1 MIVKSSKR
9 FINFLKTT
17 AIGGLLFLLPLIV
30 LGALVGQIAPII
42 LSAATALNQYIPVK
56 TPAGIAVLIGLSI
69 AILLLLSFAAGMFAR
84 WSLGKKI
91 STAFEKKLA
100 LFFPRY
106 SILKDQ
112 MADTIGGNET
122 KPQMKPVLVVFDE
135 CQRIAFET
143 ERDEEQNLAT
153 IFLPGSPDPWSG
165 KVVMV
170 KLDRVTRLNADF
182 GHAAATCEQV
192 GRGSIAM
199 AGQLP
204 SSSSNPSTPNREVP
218 QKPAVTQSQPKTD

>member
-1 MIVKSSKR
+1 MIVKNSKR

-30 LGALVGQIAPII
+30 LGALVGQIAPIVVSI
-42 LSAATALNQYIPVK
+42 ASALNKHIPVK
-56 TPAGIAVLIGLSI
+56 TPTGIAILVTLSI
-69 AILLLLSFAAGMFAR
+69 ALILLLCFAAGMFAR
-84 WSLGKKI
+84 WSLGRKI

-112 MADTIGGNET
+112 MADTIGGNEAR
-122 KPQMKPVLVVFDE
+122 PQMKPVLVVFDE

-143 ERDEEQNLAT
+143 ERDEKLGLAT

-165 KVVMV
+165 KVVMMN
-170 KLDRVTRLNADF
+170 LDRVTRLDADF

-192 GRGSIAM
+192 GRGSIVM
-199 AGQLP
+199 ASQLP
-204 SSSSNPSTPNREVP
+204 KSSPNATTPEPSSNPDSSSNPESAQN
-218 QKPAVTQSQPKTD
+218 

>member
-1 MIVKSSKR
+1 MIVKKSKR
-9 FINFLKTT
+9 FVNFCKTT

-30 LGALVGQIAPII
+30 LGALIGQVAPLVVSIA
-42 LSAATALNQYIPVK
+42 SAFNKNIPVK
-56 TPAGIAVLIGLSI
+56 TGAGIAVLVALSI
-69 AILLLLSFAAGMFAR
+69 AVILLLCFAAGMFAR
-84 WSLGKKI
+84 WSIGKKI

-112 MADTIGGNET
+112 MADTIGGDET
-122 KPQMKPVLVVFDE
+122 RPQMKPVLVVFDE

-143 ERDEEQNLAT
+143 ERDEKQGLAT
-153 IFLPGSPDPWSG
+153 VFLPGSPDPWSG
-165 KVVMV
+165 KVVML
-170 KLDRVTRLNADF
+170 KLERVTRLDADF

-199 AGQLP
+199 ARQLP
-204 SSSSNPSTPNREVP
+204 NPSART
-218 QKPAVTQSQPKTD
+218 SDPKAAPPDSAQH

>member
-1 MIVKSSKR
+1 MIVKKSKR

-30 LGALVGQIAPII
+30 LGALVGQIAPLV
-42 LSAATALNQYIPVK
+42 LSVASALNKNVPVK
-56 TPAGIAVLIGLSI
+56 TPTGI
-69 AILLLLSFAAGMFAR
+69 AILIGISIALILLLCFAAGMFAR
-84 WSLGKKI
+84 WSFGKRI

-112 MADTIGGNET
+112 MADTIGGDET
-122 KPQMKPVLVVFDE
+122 RPQMKPVLVLFDE

-143 ERDEEQNLAT
+143 ERDEKEGLVT
-153 IFLPGSPDPWSG
+153 VFLPGSPDPWSG
-165 KVVMV
+165 KVVMLD
-170 KLDRVTRLNADF
+170 LDRVTRLDADF

-199 AGQLP
+199 AQQRP
-204 SSSSNPSTPNREVP
+204 KSSSNAGQTNPENKSEQTH
-218 QKPAVTQSQPKTD
+218 S

>member
-56 TPAGIAVLIGLSI
+56 TPAGIAILIGLSI
-69 AILLLLSFAAGMFAR
+69 AILLLLCFAAGMFAR

-106 SILKDQ
+106 SIL
-112 MADTIGGNET
+112 
-122 KPQMKPVLVVFDE
+122 
-135 CQRIAFET
+135 
-143 ERDEEQNLAT
+143 
-153 IFLPGSPDPWSG
+153 
-165 KVVMV
+165 
-170 KLDRVTRLNADF
+170 
-182 GHAAATCEQV
+182 
-192 GRGSIAM
+192 
-199 AGQLP
+199 
-204 SSSSNPSTPNREVP
+204 
-218 QKPAVTQSQPKTD
+218 

>member
-1 MIVKSSKR
+1 MIVKKSKR

-30 LGALVGQIAPII
+30 LGALVGQITPLVVSVA
-42 LSAATALNQYIPVK
+42 SALNKYIPVK
-56 TPAGIAVLIGLSI
+56 TPTGIAILVGLSI
-69 AILLLLSFAAGMFAR
+69 ALILLLCFAAGMFAR

-91 STAFEKKLA
+91 SSAFEKKLA

-122 KPQMKPVLVVFDE
+122 RPQMKPVLVVFDE

-143 ERDEEQNLAT
+143 ERDEKQGLAT

-165 KVVMV
+165 KAVMIN
-170 KLDRVTRLNADF
+170 LDRVTHLDADF

-204 SSSSNPSTPNREVP
+204 KSSPNTKTPKP
-218 QKPAVTQSQPKTD
+218 DSDPKPA

>member
-1 MIVKSSKR
+1 MIVKKSKR
-9 FINFLKTT
+9 FVNFCKTT

-30 LGALVGQIAPII
+30 LGALIGQVAPLVVSIA
-42 LSAATALNQYIPVK
+42 SVFNKNIPVK
-56 TPAGIAVLIGLSI
+56 TGTGIAVLVALSI
-69 AILLLLSFAAGMFAR
+69 AVILLLCFAAGMFAR
-84 WSLGKKI
+84 WSIGKKI

-112 MADTIGGNET
+112 MADTIGGDET
-122 KPQMKPVLVVFDE
+122 RPQMKPVLVVFDE

-143 ERDEEQNLAT
+143 ERDEKQGLAT
-153 IFLPGSPDPWSG
+153 VFLPGSPDPWSG
-165 KVVMV
+165 KVVML
-170 KLDRVTRLNADF
+170 KLDRVTRLDADF

-199 AGQLP
+199 ARQQP
-204 SSSSNPSTPNREVP
+204 NPSAST
-218 QKPAVTQSQPKTD
+218 SDPKAAPPDSAQH